1 MTLTKP
7 TRRTFIRTSTAAA
20 SVAAIGAP
28 LIAKASAEHTLKIAS
43 LAPKGSSWAKAFG
56 MIGREVKKRT
66 DGAVQIKF
74 FEGGVMGDEAAMI
87 RKCRTGQL
95 DGAAVTSVGLGEINK
110 QVLMMQFPML
120 FSNYKQVDHVRE
132 KMKPRFESLFAD
144 GGFQLGNWGDVGFL
158 YPFSN
163 APVKTP
169 DDLRRT
175 KFWVWDADPVTK
187 VTAEVAGVNGVELS
201 VPDVLPS
208 LQTGVIDACAS
219 SPYALI
225 SLQWYSKIKYVT
237 NLRMAMGIGAS
248 VISQKSFD
256 KLSDDQKQILLDVS
270 NEYGAKLVKRI
281 RKDNKTAVATLQE
294 KGVQVVEPEDIEAW
308 TSIAIGVRSKLVGK
322 VFDADLVGEMDSH
335 LKTVAG

>member
-1 MTLTKP
+1 MTLKP
-7 TRRTFIRTSTAAA
+7 TRRTFLKTSSAAA
-20 SVAAIGAP
+20 GVAAIGAP
-28 LIAKASAEHTLKIAS
+28 LIAKGQAETTLKLAS
-43 LAPKGSSWAKAFG
+43 LAPDGSSWAKAFK
-56 MIGREVKKRT
+56 MIAREVGKRS
-66 DGAVQIKF
+66 DGRIAIKF
-74 FEGGVMGDEAAMI
+74 YPGGAMGDESAMI

-110 QVLMMQFPML
+110 QVLMMQLPLL
-120 FSNYKQVDHVRE
+120 FANYKQVDYVRE
-132 KMKPRFESLFAD
+132 KMKPNFEKLFSD
-144 GGFQLGNWGDVGFL
+144 GGFQLGAWGDVGFL

-163 APVKTP
+163 EPVATP
-169 DDLRRT
+169 DDLKKT

-248 VISQKSFD
+248 VISKKSFD
-256 KLSDDQKQILLDVS
+256 KLSDDDKQLLMDVS
-270 NEYGAKLVKRI
+270 SEYGSKLVSRI
-281 RKDNKTAVATLQE
+281 RKDNKKAISTLQD
-294 KGVQVVEPEDIEAW
+294 KGVQVVEATNMEDW
-308 TSIAIGVRSKLVGK
+308 TSIAIGVRKKLVGST
-322 VFDADLVGEMDSH
+322 FDAGLVSEMDGH

>member
-7 TRRTFIRTSTAAA
+7 TRRTFLRTSTAAA
-20 SVAAIGAP
+20 GVAAIGAP
-28 LIAKASAEHTLKIAS
+28 LIAKGASKTTLKIAT
-43 LAPKGSSWAKAFG
+43 LAPDGSSWAKAFK
-56 MIGREVKKRT
+56 MIARELKKRT
-66 DGAVQIKF
+66 DGRVAMSIYA
-74 FEGGVMGDEAAMI
+74 GGSMGDEASMI

-120 FSNYKQVDHVRE
+120 FSNYKQVDRVRE
-132 KMKPRFESLFAD
+132 RMKPRFEKLFAD

-163 APVKTP
+163 TPVATP
-169 DDLRRT
+169 SDLRST

-237 NLRMAMGIGAS
+237 NLRMAMGVGAS

-256 KLSDDQKQILLDVS
+256 KLSDDDKQALLDVS
-270 NEYGAKLVKRI
+270 NEYGAKLIKRI
-281 RKDNKTAVATLQE
+281 RRDNKKAVSTLVE
-294 KGVQVVEPEDIEAW
+294 KGVQVVEPTNMSEWKA
-308 TSIAIGVRSKLVGK
+308 IAKGVRKKLVGST
-322 VFDADLVGEMDSH
+322 FDADLVAEMDSY
-335 LKTVAG
+335 L

>member
-1 MTLTKP
+1 MTLKKP
-7 TRRTFIRTSTAAA
+7 TRRTFLRTSTAAA
-20 SVAAIGAP
+20 GVAAVGAP
-28 LIAKASAEHTLKIAS
+28 LIAKGEAKHTLKIAS
-43 LAPKGSSWAKAFG
+43 LAPDGSSWAKAFK
-56 MIGREVKKRT
+56 MIAREVKARS
-66 DGAVQIKF
+66 DGAIKMQVYV
-74 FEGGVMGDEAAMI
+74 GGVMGDEPAMI

-120 FSNYKQVDHVRE
+120 FSNYKQVDRVRE
-132 KMKPRFESLFAD
+132 KMKPSFEKLFAD
-144 GGFQLGNWGDVGFL
+144 GGFHLSNWGDVGFL

-163 APVKTP
+163 TPVASP
-169 DDLRRT
+169 SDLKST

-237 NLRMAMGIGAS
+237 NLRMAMGLGAS
-248 VISQKSFD
+248 VISQKSFG
-256 KLSDDQKQILLDVS
+256 KLSDDHKQLLMDVS

-281 RKDNKTAVATLQE
+281 RKDNKKAVATLTE
-294 KGVQVVEPEDIEAW
+294 KGVQVVEPTNMDEWKA
-308 TSIAIGVRSKLVGK
+308 IAKGVRKKLVGST
-322 VFDADLVGEMDSH
+322 FDADLVAEMDSY
-335 LKTVAG
+335 L